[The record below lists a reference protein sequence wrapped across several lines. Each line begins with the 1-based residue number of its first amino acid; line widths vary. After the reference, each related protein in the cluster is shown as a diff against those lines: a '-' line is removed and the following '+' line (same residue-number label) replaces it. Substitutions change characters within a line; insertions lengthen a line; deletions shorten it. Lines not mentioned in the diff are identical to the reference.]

1 MEEQQELKY
10 FVRIANNDLDGKKPI
25 AQSLT
30 AIKGVG
36 FSFASAVC
44 TVSGIDK
51 GKKTGY
57 LSDEEAKKLEEI
69 IINPAKNG
77 IPAWLFNRRKD
88 PEDNEDKHLITST
101 LTFVRDND
109 IKLMKKIKSYKGL
122 RHALGLPVRGQKTR
136 SNFRRNKGKVL
147 GVKTRAGAKEGG
159 K

>member
-1 MEEQQELKY
+1 MEEKQELKY
-10 FVRIANNDLDGKKPI
+10 FVRIANNDLDGKKSI
-25 AQSLT
+25 VQSLT
-30 AIKGVG
+30 GIKGVG
-36 FSFASAVC
+36 FSFANAVC
-44 TVSGIDK
+44 VISGIDK
-51 GKKTGY
+51 SKKTGY
-57 LSDEEAKKLEEI
+57 LSDEEAKRLEEV

-101 LTFVRDND
+101 LTFIRDHD

-147 GVKTRAGAKEGG
+147 GVKTKSGAKEGG

>member
-10 FVRIANNDLDGKKPI
+10 FVRIANNDLDGKKSI
-25 AQSLT
+25 VQSLT
-30 AIKGVG
+30 TIKGVG

-44 TVSGIDK
+44 TISGIDK
-51 GKKTGY
+51 RKKTGY
-57 LSDEEAKKLEEI
+57 LSDEEAKRLEEI

-77 IPAWLFNRRKD
+77 VPAWLFNRRKD

-109 IKLMKKIKSYKGL
+109 IKIMKKIKSYKGL